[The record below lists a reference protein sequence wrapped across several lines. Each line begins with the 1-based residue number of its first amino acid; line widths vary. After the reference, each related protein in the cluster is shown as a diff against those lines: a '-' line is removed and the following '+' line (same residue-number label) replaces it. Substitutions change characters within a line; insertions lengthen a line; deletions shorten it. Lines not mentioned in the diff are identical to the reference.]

1 MAKSCSFDIVS
12 EVNMAE
18 VLNAV
23 NQAVTEIRQR
33 YDFKGSKSE
42 IKLEEKENQLVIV
55 SDDEYKLKSVIDVLQ
70 SKLVRREVSLKALDY
85 GKVEQAGGNTVRQ
98 IIKLQKGIPQDKGKE
113 IVKFLKTLGVKVQG
127 QIMDDQ
133 VRVSGKSRD
142 DLQAVIS
149 AVKEKDFDIAMS
161 FTNYRDF
168 FFCQNGCFPEQF
180 GHFSFNYHSFC
191 IIEGGHNLFVR
202 NLML

>member
-18 VLNAV
+18 VQNAI
-23 NQAVTEIRQR
+23 NQAMMEIHQR

-42 IKLEEKENQLVIV
+42 IKLEDKENQLVLI

-70 SKLVRREVSLKALDY
+70 GKLVRREVSLKALDY
-85 GKVEQAGGNTVRQ
+85 GKVEQAGGSTVRQ
-98 IIKLQKGIPQDKGKE
+98 IITLQKGIPQDKGKE

-133 VRVSGKSRD
+133 VRVSGKNKD
-142 DLQAVIS
+142 DLQTVIS
-149 AVKEKDFDIAMS
+149 AVKQKDFDIAMR
-161 FTNYRDF
+161 FTNYR
-168 FFCQNGCFPEQF
+168 
-180 GHFSFNYHSFC
+180 
-191 IIEGGHNLFVR
+191 
-202 NLML
+202 

>member
-1 MAKSCSFDIVS
+1 M
-12 EVNMAE
+12 
-18 VLNAV
+18 VL
-23 NQAVTEIRQR
+23 
-33 YDFKGSKSE
+33 
-42 IKLEEKENQLVIV
+42 V
-55 SDDEYKLKSVIDVLQ
+55 SDDEFKLKSVTDVLQ

-98 IIKLQKGIPQDKGKE
+98 IIKLQKGVPQDKGKE

-161 FTNYRDF
+161 FINYR
-168 FFCQNGCFPEQF
+168 
-180 GHFSFNYHSFC
+180 
-191 IIEGGHNLFVR
+191 
-202 NLML
+202 

>member
-98 IIKLQKGIPQDKGKE
+98 IIKLQKGIPQDK
-113 IVKFLKTLGVKVQG
+113 
-127 QIMDDQ
+127 
-133 VRVSGKSRD
+133 
-142 DLQAVIS
+142 
-149 AVKEKDFDIAMS
+149 
-161 FTNYRDF
+161 
-168 FFCQNGCFPEQF
+168 
-180 GHFSFNYHSFC
+180 
-191 IIEGGHNLFVR
+191 
-202 NLML
+202 

>member
-42 IKLEEKENQLVIV
+42 IKLEEKENQLAIV

-113 IVKFLKTLGVKVQG
+113 IVKFLKTLGAKF
-127 QIMDDQ
+127 
-133 VRVSGKSRD
+133 RD
-142 DLQAVIS
+142 RLW
-149 AVKEKDFDIAMS
+149 M
-161 FTNYRDF
+161 TR
-168 FFCQNGCFPEQF
+168 
-180 GHFSFNYHSFC
+180 
-191 IIEGGHNLFVR
+191 
-202 NLML
+202 

>member
-18 VLNAV
+18 VQNAV
-23 NQAVTEIRQR
+23 NQTMMEIRQR

-42 IKLEEKENQLVIV
+42 IKLDDKENQLVLI
-55 SDDEYKLKSVIDVLQ
+55 SDDDYKLKSVIDVLQ
-70 SKLVRREVSLKALDY
+70 GKLVRREVSLKALDY

-98 IIKLQKGIPQDKGKE
+98 IINLQKGIPQEKGKE
-113 IVKFLKTLGVKVQG
+113 IVKFLKTLGIKIQG

-142 DLQAVIS
+142 DLQTVI
-149 AVKEKDFDIAMS
+149 AEVKQKDFDIAMS
-161 FTNYRDF
+161 FINYR
-168 FFCQNGCFPEQF
+168 
-180 GHFSFNYHSFC
+180 
-191 IIEGGHNLFVR
+191 
-202 NLML
+202 

>member
-1 MAKSCSFDIVS
+1 M
-12 EVNMAE
+12 
-18 VLNAV
+18 LNAV
-23 NQAVTEIRQR
+23 NQSVAEIHQR

-85 GKVEQAGGNTVRQ
+85 GTIEQAGGNTVRQ
-98 IIKLQKGIPQDKGKE
+98 IISIQKGIPQDKGKE

-133 VRVSGKSRD
+133 VRVSGKNRD
-142 DLQAVIS
+142 DLQVVIS
-149 AVKEKDFDIAMS
+149 AVKAKDFDIAMN
-161 FTNYRDF
+161 FINYR
-168 FFCQNGCFPEQF
+168 
-180 GHFSFNYHSFC
+180 
-191 IIEGGHNLFVR
+191 
-202 NLML
+202 

>member
-18 VLNAV
+18 VKNAV
-23 NQAVTEIRQR
+23 NQAMMEIRQR

-42 IKLEEKENQLVIV
+42 IKLEEKDNQLTLI

-70 SKLVRREVSLKALDY
+70 GKLVRREVSLKALDY

-98 IIKLQKGIPQDKGKE
+98 IIKHQKGIPQDKGKE

-133 VRVSGKSRD
+133 VRVSGKNRD

-149 AVKEKDFDIAMS
+149 AVKEKNFDIAMN
-161 FTNYRDF
+161 FTNYR
-168 FFCQNGCFPEQF
+168 
-180 GHFSFNYHSFC
+180 
-191 IIEGGHNLFVR
+191 
-202 NLML
+202 